1 MSTGVLTLSPKTA
14 TFFPVKRSHHVH
26 MNADVVSN
34 CEVLQVREMAAANSY
49 HSCGHVSVPD
59 GLELMWC
66 AQFYSQGCSL
76 LA

>member
-1 MSTGVLTLSPKTA
+1 
-14 TFFPVKRSHHVH
+14 

-34 CEVLQVREMAAANSY
+34 CEVLQVREMVAANSY
-49 HSCGHVSVPD
+49 HSCGHVSVSHS
-59 GLELMWC
+59 LELMWC

>member
-1 MSTGVLTLSPKTA
+1 
-14 TFFPVKRSHHVH
+14 

-34 CEVLQVREMAAANSY
+34 CEVLQVREMVAANSY
-49 HSCGHVSVPD
+49 HSCGHVSVSHS
-59 GLELMWC
+59 LALMWC